1 MTNQKA
7 AEHLAL
13 LGYPGFL
20 HLSSRRARRNPAEL
34 LMMTLAQDDLEGRVV
49 EGLPWL
55 LLRYWDMAAHWLVE
69 NARRLNLQ
77 NRLGYVTELAL
88 DMADSAA
95 TKERLALLVADLQ
108 ASRLAAEDT
117 LCEATLTAGERT
129 WLRQNRPLRA
139 AHWNLLTD
147 LGIGDLQHAG

>member
-1 MTNQKA
+1 MTNQEA

-20 HLSSRRARRNPAEL
+20 HLSSRRARKNPAEL
-34 LMMTLAQDDLEGRVV
+34 LMTALSQDDLEGRVV

-55 LLRYWDMAAHWLVE
+55 LLRYWDMDADWLVRS
-69 NARRLNLQ
+69 ARWLNLQ

-95 TKERLALLVADLQ
+95 TKERLALLVAELQ

-117 LCEATLTAGERT
+117 LCEATLTAGERD
-129 WLRQNRPLRA
+129 WLRQNRPPHA

-147 LGIGDLQHAG
+147 LGARDLQYAG